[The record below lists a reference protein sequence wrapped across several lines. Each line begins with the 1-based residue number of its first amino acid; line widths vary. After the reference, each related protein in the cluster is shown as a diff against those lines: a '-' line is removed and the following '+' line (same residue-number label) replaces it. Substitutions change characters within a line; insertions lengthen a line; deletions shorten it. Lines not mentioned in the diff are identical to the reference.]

1 MDLYIKLSRIL
12 STSPECLQLA
22 LTRPLAFIIAGQLA
36 DTRLYLIISRVAVSG
51 THHAN

>member
-1 MDLYIKLSRIL
+1 MILYNKLSYII
-12 STSPECLQLA
+12 STSPECRQMA